1 MISVITADLVRSTE
15 SRLTQQQRIQQLQ
28 QNLTEINELPD
39 NGGVLQEFT
48 IFRGDAFQGALQSV
62 QSSLRVAMFLRASI
76 RSTMGLDVRQAI
88 GIGFNAE
95 LIENSAMLSTGEAF
109 IHSGHLLDELSA
121 HKRLQ
126 RKISVASGD
135 QRFDDEFNTCF
146 DLLEVTSRRWT
157 DKEAEGIKLRL
168 KGLNQAEIA
177 KQLNINQ
184 SAVNKR
190 LQSAGWFALYSLLR
204 HWNKRTLQ
212 RFVNADTND

>member
-15 SRLTQQQRIQQLQ
+15 SRLTQQQRIRQLQ

-88 GIGFNAE
+88 GIGLNAE

-190 LQSAGWFALYSLLR
+190 LQSAGWFALDSLLR

-212 RFVNADTND
+212 RFVNEDTND

>member
-88 GIGFNAE
+88 GIGLNAE

-190 LQSAGWFALYSLLR
+190 LQSAGWFALDSLLR
-204 HWNKRTLQ
+204 QTIHRKQ
-212 RFVNADTND
+212 M